1 MIRLKNESIRI
12 SIKKTNLFIEM
23 KKKLLFGL
31 VALLGLAACNSG
43 KSEEEMA
50 EQARAD
56 ATKQELETAVAD
68 RDQLLSLVNEI
79 NTGMEQIKQLENILT
94 VSNNIP
100 GETTGQREQ
109 IQSDIAAIQKAL
121 QERRLKLAEL
131 EKKLDS
137 SNLTNNNLR
146 KTIASLRGQID
157 SQAKEIET
165 LKSNLGEANERIG
178 QLDAAVDSLNTTVN
192 DVANER
198 DLAQQESIELAN
210 ELNTC
215 YYVIATKSELKDHKI
230 IETGFLRKTKLM
242 KGDFDQNFFTTADKR
257 VLTSI
262 ALHSNKAEVLT
273 NQPKNSYNIEDNNGQ
288 KILKI
293 TNPDLFWSL
302 GNYLVI
308 KID

>member
-1 MIRLKNESIRI
+1 
-12 SIKKTNLFIEM
+12 M

-273 NQPKNSYNIEDNNGQ
+273 NQPKNSYSIEDNNGQ

>member
-1 MIRLKNESIRI
+1 
-12 SIKKTNLFIEM
+12 M

-137 SNLTNNNLR
+137 SNFTNNNLR

-273 NQPKNSYNIEDNNGQ
+273 NQPKNSYSIEDNNCQ

-302 GNYLVI
+302 GNSLVI

>member
-1 MIRLKNESIRI
+1 
-12 SIKKTNLFIEM
+12 M

-257 VLTSI
+257 VLTSV

>member
-1 MIRLKNESIRI
+1 
-12 SIKKTNLFIEM
+12 M

-121 QERRLKLAEL
+121 LERRLKLAEL

-273 NQPKNSYNIEDNNGQ
+273 NQPKNSYSIEDNNGQ

>member
-1 MIRLKNESIRI
+1 
-12 SIKKTNLFIEM
+12 M

-31 VALLGLAACNSG
+31 VALLGLATSCNTG
-43 KSEEEMA
+43 KNEDQMA

-79 NTGMEQIKQLENILT
+79 NTGMDQIKQLENILT
-94 VSNNIP
+94 VTNNMP
-100 GETTGQREQ
+100 GESRGQREQ

-146 KTIASLRGQID
+146 KTIASLRDQID
-157 SQAKEIET
+157 SQSKEIEM

-178 QLDAAVDSLNTTVN
+178 QLDATVDSLNTTVT
-192 DVANER
+192 DIASER
-198 DLAQQESIELAN
+198 DVAQQESIELAN

-215 YYVIATKSELKDHKI
+215 YYVIATKSELKEHKI
-230 IETGFLRKTKLM
+230 IETGFLRKTKIM
-242 KGDFDQNFFTTADKR
+242 KDDFDQNFFTTADKR
-257 VLTSI
+257 TLTSI
-262 ALHSNKAEVLT
+262 ALHSNKAEILT
-273 NQPKNSYNIEDNNGQ
+273 NQPKASYVIEDNNGQ

>member
-1 MIRLKNESIRI
+1 
-12 SIKKTNLFIEM
+12 M

-273 NQPKNSYNIEDNNGQ
+273 NQPKNSYTIEDNNGQ